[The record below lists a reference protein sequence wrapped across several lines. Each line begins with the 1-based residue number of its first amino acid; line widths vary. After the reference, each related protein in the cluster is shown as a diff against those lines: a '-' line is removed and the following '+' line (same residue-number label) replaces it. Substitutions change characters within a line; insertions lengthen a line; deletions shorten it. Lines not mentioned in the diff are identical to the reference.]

1 MLPLKHLIAA
11 IVIGI
16 LTGGLVA
23 SMQPGSFFAA
33 WLACSCAA
41 ILGIVATRLLDGPM
55 LQRATASIRAQLD
68 AIASRREQ
76 ATPRSSA
83 RPVSAGGGAREQGV
97 VKWFNYSKGFG
108 FITRDN
114 GADIFV
120 HFKSIAADGDG
131 KRSLR
136 EGQRVEFDITE
147 GDKGPQADNVY
158 VIVRK

>member
-1 MLPLKHLIAA
+1 MTN
-11 IVIGI
+11 G
-16 LTGGLVA
+16 T
-23 SMQPGSFFAA
+23 
-33 WLACSCAA
+33 
-41 ILGIVATRLLDGPM
+41 
-55 LQRATASIRAQLD
+55 
-68 AIASRREQ
+68 
-76 ATPRSSA
+76 
-83 RPVSAGGGAREQGV
+83 
-97 VKWFNYSKGFG
+97 VKWFNESKGFG